1 MISQHSAHRP
11 SPRSCLPFTFVL
23 CCLLLVAC
31 QAQPERVLRLATT
44 TSTYDSGL
52 LQEILPE
59 FEALSGVRMDVVAV
73 GTGQAIAMG
82 ELGDADVLMVHSRAR
97 EDAFVASGYGLAR
110 YPLMY
115 NDFVIVGP
123 LDDPAGILGMDSAS
137 EAMARIADV
146 QATFASRGD
155 DSGTHSREMAL
166 WDDAGIQPDPSS
178 GWYLSIGQGMGET
191 LQFASE
197 QGAYTLSDRGTFLA
211 TQANLDDLVVLVGGE
226 SLDLNPDPSL
236 INPYA
241 VIPVNPAVHPQTAE
255 EVAMQFIEWI
265 TSLET
270 QQQIA
275 VFGVECY
282 GQPLFFPD
290 SDQWRSAHP

>member
-1 MISQHSAHRP
+1 MKTKEEIRKP
-11 SPRSCLPFTFVL
+11 DGKLGVL
-23 CCLLLVAC
+23 IPGIGGAV
-31 QAQPERVLRLATT
+31 
-44 TSTYDSGL
+44 ST
-52 LQEILPE
+52 
-59 FEALSGVRMDVVAV
+59 
-73 GTGQAIAMG
+73 
-82 ELGDADVLMVHSRAR
+82 
-97 EDAFVASGYGLAR
+97 
-110 YPLMY
+110 
-115 NDFVIVGP
+115 
-123 LDDPAGILGMDSAS
+123 
-137 EAMARIADV
+137 
-146 QATFASRGD
+146 
-155 DSGTHSREMAL
+155 
-166 WDDAGIQPDPSS
+166 
-178 GWYLSIGQGMGET
+178 
-191 LQFASE
+191 
-197 QGAYTLSDRGTFLA
+197 TFLA
-211 TQANLDDLVVLVGGE
+211 GVESIRRGLSLPIGSLSQMGTVRLGKRFEYRIPLIKDFVPLANLDDLVVLVGGE